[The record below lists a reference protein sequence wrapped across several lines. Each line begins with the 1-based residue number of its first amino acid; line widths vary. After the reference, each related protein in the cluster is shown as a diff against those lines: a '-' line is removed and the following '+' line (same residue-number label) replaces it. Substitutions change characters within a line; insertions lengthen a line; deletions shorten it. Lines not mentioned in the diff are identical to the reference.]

1 MQNKATPK
9 FRSRKSKARDDAED
23 RRKASRCL
31 SCHAP
36 VTWRKELLNER
47 LTAWWKEEDHTWVPY
62 DYASDV
68 KHRCK

>member
-1 MQNKATPK
+1 MQNKATPQ

-36 VTWRKELLNER
+36 VTW
-47 LTAWWKEEDHTWVPY
+47 KEEDHTWVPY